1 MPVRPIPEGYSAVTP
16 YLIVTGAAGAIDYYK
31 KVFGAT
37 ELMRFDQPDGK
48 IAHAEIQIRD
58 TKIMLA
64 DENPEQGYRSPK
76 SLGGSG
82 TGLMLYVDDVD
93 RVFSRAVDAGATTQ
107 QPVKDQFYGDR
118 SGALVDPFG
127 HLWTIAT
134 HVEDVAP
141 EDMQRRMEDASAGA
155 HATR

>member
-16 YLIVTGAAGAIDYYK
+16 YLIVTGAADAIDFYK

-141 EDMQRRMEDASAGA
+141 ADMQRRMEDASAGA